1 MTHVP
6 LLLQCIIATPVKTL
20 CSLPFNL
27 SGKKRGL
34 SISFMKYVM
43 CENVLCDYVTT
54 AWETDHYINTSHDGS
69 DMHLK

>member
-54 AWETDHYINTSHDGS
+54 A
-69 DMHLK
+69 